1 VTTKL
6 KKGFLGNSI
15 VFIFLDGLGIG
26 VSDSHVNPIA
36 RLKKEIFPHGED
48 QLWSLPF
55 DGIARRVDAQL
66 GMPGLPQSATGQ
78 TTLFTGRN
86 AAQAIGR
93 HLPGFPTPTLKQIIH
108 ESSIFR
114 RISDLGGRVTFA
126 NCYSPG
132 FFRKPPRWVSVTTS
146 MCQSSGTPFRT
157 IKDLEEGK
165 GLFFDFT
172 NEILRARGMQV
183 ELFSPFRSAGVLAYL
198 TGEFDFCLYE
208 NFVPDLI
215 GHRLGMAEA
224 YSHLIQ
230 LEEFLVSLLE
240 VVDLGRVS
248 VLVTSDHG
256 NLEDMT
262 NGTHTSNPVPC
273 MVWGPLCQ
281 EFKNLEERLSLCD
294 ITPKIVRFL
303 ENLD

>member
-1 VTTKL
+1 MTKKL
-6 KKGFLGNSI
+6 KKRFLGNSI

-36 RLKKEIFPHGED
+36 RLKEEIFPHGED

-55 DGIARRVDAQL
+55 HGIARRVDAQL
-66 GMPGLPQSATGQ
+66 GVPGLPQSATGQ

-114 RISDLGGRVTFA
+114 RILDLRGRVTFA

-146 MCQSSGTPFRT
+146 MCQSTGTTLRT
-157 IKDLEEGK
+157 IRDLEEGK

-172 NEILRARGMQV
+172 NAILKERGMEV
-183 ELFSPFRSAGVLAYL
+183 ELFSPSRAAKVLADL
-198 TGEFDFCLYE
+198 AADFDFCLYE
-208 NFVPDLI
+208 NFVTDLI

-224 YSHLIQ
+224 CSHLIQ
-230 LEEFLVSLLE
+230 IEEFLLALLDA
-240 VVDLGRVS
+240 VDLSRVS
-248 VLVTSDHG
+248 VVVTSDHG

-262 NGTHTSNPVPC
+262 NGTHTTNPVPIL
-273 MVWGPLCQ
+273 VWGPIRRDFEQ
-281 EFKNLEERLSLCD
+281 PEESLSLCD
-294 ITPKIVRFL
+294 VTPRIIKHFTEL
-303 ENLD
+303 E